1 MVESAG
7 VTSAAHKVPVARKQS
22 MRAEAA
28 QTPPTAGVPVPPL
41 SGRRTATAKAV
52 RPEMTA
58 SASR

>member
-1 MVESAG
+1 
-7 VTSAAHKVPVARKQS
+7 